1 MTLISTLT
9 GLTASLAAVA
19 AGFLLGLP
27 LLVLA
32 ILYPVAGVMGCIASQ
47 WALEQRERLAA
58 AVPQLPYYSP
68 QAYFG

>member
-9 GLTASLAAVA
+9 GITASLAAVA

-27 LLVLA
+27 LLALA
-32 ILYPVAGVMGCIASQ
+32 LICPAAGVLGCTACQ

-58 AVPQLPYYSP
+58 RPQPAYYSP
-68 QAYFG
+68 RSYFG

>member
-9 GLTASLAAVA
+9 GVTASLAAVA

-27 LLVLA
+27 LLALA
-32 ILYPVAGVMGCIASQ
+32 LIYPVAGVLGCTACQ

-58 AVPQLPYYSP
+58 GPQLAYYSP
-68 QAYFG
+68 RPYFG